1 MNEFSNHHSKLAN
14 EDLISIAYFEKR
26 TIKKKARD
34 SAKQILIE
42 RRVPAN
48 EIDVIKGDIRGRKKE
63 ERLAKLRSKE
73 VRNME
78 FPYRCIAWRLRM
90 PADNMRR

>member
-14 EDLISIAYFEKR
+14 EDLVRIAYFEKR
-26 TIKKKARD
+26 IIRKKARD

-48 EIDVIKGDIRGRKKE
+48 EVDVIKGCLLYTSPSPRDRG
-63 ERLAKLRSKE
+63 
-73 VRNME
+73 
-78 FPYRCIAWRLRM
+78 
-90 PADNMRR
+90 